1 VTIRQD
7 YQDFLDN
14 HFPGLK
20 IRTPL
25 FYNWDKAL
33 RFDLQVGET
42 NIDEYFEEAQRRSN
56 ELFEAVFQPSDSIFI
71 VLMDYKYKRGKL
83 RPRNF
88 VFRHIEDLNTSEIS
102 YSKAC
107 GLYEPNDKLDIRN
120 IAVIKSK
127 TERIDYR
134 NILTAIGNTDFP
146 QRQPRLDKS
155 GVLTSK
161 EIFFLNINKKAIF
174 HMYDDRGTDIIASDI
189 ETLRPIY
196 HRYKEWL
203 LQYDI
208 ERMENALKQ
217 NGL

>member
-1 VTIRQD
+1 MTIRQE
-7 YQDFLDN
+7 YQHFLND
-14 HFPGLK
+14 HFKGLR
-20 IRTPL
+20 IRKPL

-42 NIDEYFEEAQRRSN
+42 DTDEYFEEVLRRST
-56 ELFEAVFQPSDSIFI
+56 ELFKSVFQPNDNVFI
-71 VLMDYKYKRGKL
+71 VLMDYKYKRNKL

-88 VFRHIEDLNTSEIS
+88 VFQQIEDLNKPEIT
-102 YSKAC
+102 YSKAHR
-107 GLYEPNDKLDIRN
+107 LYEQNDKLDIRN

-127 TERIDYR
+127 TESINYQ
-134 NILTAIGNTDFP
+134 NILKAIGNTDFP
-146 QRQPRLDKS
+146 PRQPRLDKN

-161 EIFFLNINKKAIF
+161 EVFFLNIDKKVIF

-196 HRYKEWL
+196 DQYNNWL
-203 LQYDI
+203 LKCDLEKI
-208 ERMENALKQ
+208 DSVLKK